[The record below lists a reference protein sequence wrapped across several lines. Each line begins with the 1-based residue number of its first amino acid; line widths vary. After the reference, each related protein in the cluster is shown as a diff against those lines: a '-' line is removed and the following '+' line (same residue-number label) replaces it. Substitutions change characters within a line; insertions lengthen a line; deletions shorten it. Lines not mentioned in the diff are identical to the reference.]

1 MYARTRVCV
10 SLCTCCEC
18 ACFSASLS
26 MHVYVR
32 VFVCECTCKCQE
44 SMYAFMRTV
53 MCLLCI
59 FCPYEQYGVHSQLRG
74 AVNTRTILSS
84 HLATQL
90 TQHHVNLQLEDQLAR
105 QERRISK
112 LTEERTV
119 KHVDE
124 AHAKAAASAPSDFSG
139 ASPPVPPG
147 LPPGYKAP
155 SSARTAASPDSDA
168 PAQ

>member
-1 MYARTRVCV
+1 MCVCSYV
-10 SLCTCCEC
+10 SVHVNAKKVCMHLCALSCVCC
-18 ACFSASLS
+18 
-26 MHVYVR
+26 
-32 VFVCECTCKCQE
+32 
-44 SMYAFMRTV
+44 AF
-53 MCLLCI
+53 

-74 AVNTRTILSS
+74 AVNTHTILSS
-84 HLATQL
+84 HLAAQL